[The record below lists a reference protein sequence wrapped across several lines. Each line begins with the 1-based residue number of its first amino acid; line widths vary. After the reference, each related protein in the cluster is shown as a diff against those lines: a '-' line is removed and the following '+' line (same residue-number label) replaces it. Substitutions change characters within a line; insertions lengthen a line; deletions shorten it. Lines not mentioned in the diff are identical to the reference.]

1 MVNFDPKY
9 DIQRDLEG
17 FGEESFDPQWPN
29 GARIAVSFVLNYEE
43 GAERTYH
50 NGDGHSEPY
59 LWEKGA
65 SGGYK
70 EGAPYVNAESEYE
83 YGSRVGAWRLLRLFK
98 EFGYQWTTYAVA
110 QAMKVNPRFAKACVR
125 DGHEIATHG
134 LRWLDIWDYDLQKEK
149 DYIIESLK
157 VLKEV
162 TGEMPVGAYYGRGTP
177 NTKALFPEAF
187 KEAGCEML
195 WNSEAYNDDVPYWTD
210 LPAEKDLP
218 DDQKKGM
225 LIIPYNYDCNAD
237 GKFHM
242 SPGFV
247 GSDMYEKYLK
257 ATFDM
262 LYREGGKIMNIP
274 MHSRIVGKPGR
285 SEALRNFM
293 KYIQEHEGVWVA
305 TRRDIATHFRS
316 KFPYRPGHRA

>member
-1 MVNFDPKY
+1 MPTWLKRLFP
-9 DIQRDLEG
+9 R
-17 FGEESFDPQWPN
+17 
-29 GARIAVSFVLNYEE
+29 E

-98 EFGYQWTTYAVA
+98 EFNYHWTTYAVA
-110 QAMKVNPRFAKACVR
+110 QAFKVNPNFAKACVR
-125 DGHEIATHG
+125 DGHEVATHG
-134 LRWLDIWDYDLQKEK
+134 LRWLDIWDYDLQAEK
-149 DYIIESLK
+149 DYIVESLK
-157 VLKEV
+157 LLREV
-162 TGEMPVGAYYGRGTP
+162 SGEMPVGAYYGRGTP

-187 KEAGCEML
+187 REAGGEML
-195 WNSEAYNDDVPYWTD
+195 WCSEAYNDDVPYWVD
-210 LPAEKDLP
+210 LPAENNLKDE
-218 DDQKKGM
+218 DKKGM
-225 LIIPYNYDCNAD
+225 LIVPYNYDCNGKSTAVLVSSADISVRAD

-274 MHSRIVGKPGR
+274 MHSRIIGKPGR

-293 KYIQEHEGVWVA
+293 KYIQGHEGVWVT
-305 TRRDIATHFRS
+305 TRREIAQHFKG

>member
-1 MVNFDPKY
+1 MVNLDPKY
-9 DIQRDLEG
+9 DIPRDLEG
-17 FGEESFDPQWPN
+17 YGEESFDPQWPN

-65 SGGYK
+65 SGGFK

-110 QAMKVNPRFAKACVR
+110 QAMQLNPTFAKACVR

-149 DYIIESLK
+149 DYIIQSLK
-157 VLKEV
+157 VLKDV
-162 TGEMPVGAYYGRGTP
+162 SGEMPVGAYYGRGTP
-177 NTKALFPEAF
+177 NTKALFPEVF
-187 KEAGCEML
+187 KEAGSEML
-195 WNSEAYNDDVPYWTD
+195 WNSEAYNDDVPYWVD

-218 DDQKKGM
+218 DEQKKGM
-225 LIIPYNYDCNAD
+225 LILPYNYDCND

-262 LYREGGKIMNIP
+262 LYREGGKMMNIP

-293 KYIQEHEGVWVA
+293 KYVQEHEGVWVA
-305 TRRDIATHFRS
+305 TRRDIAKHFRA

>member
-1 MVNFDPKY
+1 MVNLDPKY
-9 DIQRDLEG
+9 DIPRDLEG
-17 FGEESFDPQWPN
+17 YGEDSFDPQWPN

-65 SGGYK
+65 SGGFK

-110 QAMKVNPRFAKACVR
+110 QAMQLNPTFAKACVR
-125 DGHEIATHG
+125 DGHEMATHG
-134 LRWLDIWDYDLQKEK
+134 LRWLDIWDYDLQREK
-149 DYIIESLK
+149 DYIVQSLK
-157 VLKEV
+157 ALKDV
-162 TGEMPVGAYYGRGTP
+162 SGEMPVGAYYGRGTP

-187 KEAGCEML
+187 REAGSEML

-218 DDQKKGM
+218 DEQKKGM
-225 LIIPYNYDCNAD
+225 LIIPYNYDCND

-262 LYREGGKIMNIP
+262 LYREGGKMMNIP

-305 TRRDIATHFRS
+305 TRRDIAKHFRA